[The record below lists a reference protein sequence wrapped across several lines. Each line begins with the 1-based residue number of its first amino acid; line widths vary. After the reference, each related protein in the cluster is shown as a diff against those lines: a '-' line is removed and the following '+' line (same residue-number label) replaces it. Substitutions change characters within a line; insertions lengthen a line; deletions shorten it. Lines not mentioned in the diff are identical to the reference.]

1 MSSSPTRL
9 RTLQMRPLTA
19 ADLDAALQVDRSALG
34 GLWSLDGYRRELDSP
49 NSDLLGVWVEVDGA
63 SAQIAHGHADG
74 QNPEFCLVGIGCA
87 WAILDEY
94 HLTLLAIAPDW
105 QRQGLGRALLL
116 ALLLAARD
124 RQMVRATLE
133 VRVGNAAAR
142 SLYGE
147 FGFREAGIRK
157 NYYAATGEDAA
168 ILWRS
173 GLDDPRQRDQ
183 WATWMQ
189 RTRDRLRRSGWDW
202 PPAIAP
208 T

>member
-1 MSSSPTRL
+1 MIPSPHRVQPL
-9 RTLQMRPLTA
+9 HIRPLTA
-19 ADLDAALQVDRSALG
+19 ADLDAALDVDRRALG

-49 NSDLLGVWVEVDGA
+49 NSDLLGLWVATGEVEPRDSA
-63 SAQIAHGHADG
+63 SAEAAL
-74 QNPEFCLVGIGCA
+74 CLVGLGCA

-94 HLTLLAIAPDW
+94 HITLLAIAPDW

-116 ALLLAARD
+116 ALLWAARD

-133 VRVGNAAAR
+133 VRVSNGAAR

-183 WATWMQ
+183 WAVWLQ
-189 RTRDRLRRSGWDW
+189 RTRDRLRQSGWDW
-202 PPAIAP
+202 CPAIGP